1 MRQNNLSH
9 HSSPSSSIYSASST
23 QIVES
28 DKRGIMI
35 ESGLCSHFR
44 DSNVPRWH

>member
-9 HSSPSSSIYSASST
+9 HSSPSSSSIYSASSPH
-23 QIVES
+23 IVES
-28 DKRGIMI
+28 DKDILI

-44 DSNVPRWH
+44 DSNIPRWC